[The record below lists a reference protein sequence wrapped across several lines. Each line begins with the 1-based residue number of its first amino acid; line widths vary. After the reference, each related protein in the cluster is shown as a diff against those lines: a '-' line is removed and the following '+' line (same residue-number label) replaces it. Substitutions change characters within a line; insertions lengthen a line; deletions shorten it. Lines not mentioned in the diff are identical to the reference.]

1 MIDAAATA
9 AVNATADRPPI
20 ERRRRLSPAA
30 LAVTNQKV
38 GRAYSPIVI
47 TGAVRLVDFVMLSA
61 IGIAL
66 YFAYVV
72 RLRQLQLGIYRGDLR
87 HDRIG
92 RDLLPGRRH
101 L

>member
-1 MIDAAATA
+1 MCLLKNGRGQVEQINASSMLDAAATA

-30 LAVTNQKV
+30 LAVASQKV

-47 TGAVRLVDFVMLSA
+47 TGAVRVADFVILSA

-66 YFAYVV
+66 YFA
-72 RLRQLQLGIYRGDLR
+72 
-87 HDRIG
+87 
-92 RDLLPGRRH
+92 
-101 L
+101 